1 MSGALRAGDAVARIA
16 VWSGPRSIS
25 TALMRSFGERPDTA
39 VVDEPFYA
47 AWLRIAGAKHPMRD
61 EILAAQET
69 DWRRVAEALTAPPP
83 DGRRI
88 VYQKHMT
95 HHMVPDIGLDWMRA
109 CRHAF
114 LIRAPARVIASY
126 AEKREAVTLKDLGL
140 ARQVELFEEA
150 SRIAG
155 APPPVVDA
163 DRLLADPRGVLR
175 AFCEALA
182 IPFDPNM
189 LAWPPGRRA
198 TDGVWAAHWYDA
210 VERST
215 GFASPRPLPA
225 LRDPSHRRLEAE
237 ALPFYERLAAHAL
250 APVQ

>member
-1 MSGALRAGDAVARIA
+1 VSGADPEAGVRIA
-16 VWSGPRSIS
+16 MWSGPRNIS

-39 VVDEPFYA
+39 VLDEPFYA
-47 AWLRIAGAKHPMRD
+47 AWLRITGAPHPMRD
-61 EILAAQET
+61 EILAAHET
-69 DWRRVAEALTAPPP
+69 DWRRVAGALTAPPP

-88 VYQKHMT
+88 AYQKHMT
-95 HHMVPDIGLDWMRA
+95 HHMVPGIGTHWMRA

-126 AEKREAVTLKDLGL
+126 AAKREAVTLADLGL
-140 ARQVELFEEA
+140 TRQVELFEEA
-150 SRIAG
+150 CRMAG

-163 DRLLADPRGVLR
+163 DRLLADPRGMLR
-175 AFCEALA
+175 ALCAALGIA
-182 IPFDPNM
+182 FDARM

-215 GFASPRPLPA
+215 GFAPPRPLPA
-225 LRDPSHRRLEAE
+225 LREASQARLEA
-237 ALPFYERLAAHAL
+237 AAQPFYDRLAAHAL
-250 APVQ
+250 APAP